1 MSAFSTSNKFGKS
14 SWGTANNGRSR
25 LPGNGQPNNN
35 VVVHRRRSVSIKE
48 FEDRV
53 ESFFGRIELGLLPMK
68 EVNEDFVVEQSTI
81 DAGDRS
87 IVMNL
92 GKTSDNSILTI
103 QTANDRR
110 VIDYFSPTS
119 GKLAYAYCKKTDTFR
134 NIDDDHDLLGILA
147 RDLIKDA
154 KGFPAF

>member
-1 MSAFSTSNKFGKS
+1 MSGFSTSNKFGKS
-14 SWGTANNGRSR
+14 SWGTANNRRSR
-25 LPGNGQPNNN
+25 LQGSGQPNNN
-35 VVVHRRRSVSIKE
+35 VVVDRRRSVSVKE
-48 FEDRV
+48 FEDQV

-68 EVNEDFVVEQSTI
+68 EVNEDFVVERSTI